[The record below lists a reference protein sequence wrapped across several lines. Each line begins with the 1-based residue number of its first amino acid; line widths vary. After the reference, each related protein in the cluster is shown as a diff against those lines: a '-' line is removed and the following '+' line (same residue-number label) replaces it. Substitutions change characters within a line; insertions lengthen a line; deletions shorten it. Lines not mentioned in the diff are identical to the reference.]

1 MKIPTRVFEPN
12 VFCLRSLDQQHCE
25 IRRTYQELEE
35 AILLGQK
42 MPGIVEA
49 ADRLVQ
55 MILQH
60 FGHEEK
66 FLGKLSLAMLERQRS
81 ANIEVTLQL
90 FEIEDGLR
98 EQKPAAVFQLLLL
111 GNDWIKEHMQRERVE
126 FDGPYPGKRLH
137 GISA

>member
-1 MKIPTRVFEPN
+1 MRIPTRVFEPN
-12 VFCLRSLDQQHCE
+12 VFYLRSLDQQHAE
-25 IRRTYQELEE
+25 ICLAYQELEE

-49 ADRLVQ
+49 ADRLVE

-60 FGHEEK
+60 FGREEK
-66 FLGKLSLAMLERQRS
+66 FLGRFSLAMLERQRA

-98 EQKPAAVFQLLLL
+98 EQKAAAVFQLLLL
-111 GNDWIKEHMQRERVE
+111 GHDWLKEHMQREQVE
-126 FDGPYPGKRLH
+126 FDGPFPGKSLH
-137 GISA
+137 VISA